1 MRKILH
7 CFFVFSFLV
16 HVDLYGFHQN
26 VVTAQTAPLPSPG
39 MKVDQNNT
47 ALVITDPQ
55 NDFLSPKG
63 AAWNL
68 VKDSVAENHTIENI
82 ELLLKTAKENKFKV
96 FVSPHY
102 YYPYDRKWMFGG
114 AMEHSMHDLNMY
126 QRKGPLSL
134 EGFKGSGADFLDKYK
149 PYIEDGQTVI
159 SSPHKIFGPEANDL
173 VLQLRKQGITR
184 VILAGMSGNLCIE
197 SHMREL
203 IEQGFEVAVVH
214 DATASAKIND
224 LDGDKAAKINF
235 RMIAS
240 ASWSTNEAIDK
251 MVGVSPPAAVETCE
265 KGIDLVVISQVSKAD
280 VNSYGGYPSPLSC
293 DSFRKYGFVNSLAQ
307 PNEGCVFCFI
317 FDKVE
322 SFYTKVKCR

>member
-1 MRKILH
+1 MRKILQ
-7 CFFVFSFLV
+7 CFFVFSFFV
-16 HVDLYGFHQN
+16 NIFLYGFHLN
-26 VVTAQTAPLPSPG
+26 VATAQITPLPSPG

-102 YYPYDRKWMFGG
+102 YYPSDRKWMFGG

-126 QRKGPLSL
+126 QRKSPLSL

-159 SSPHKIFGPEANDL
+159 TSPHKIYGPEANDL

-184 VILAGMSGNLCIE
+184 VILAGMSGNLCVE

-214 DATASAKIND
+214 DATASAKMND

-240 ASWSTNEAIDK
+240 ASWSTNETIDK
-251 MVGVSPPAAVETCE
+251 MKS
-265 KGIDLVVISQVSKAD
+265 IH
-280 VNSYGGYPSPLSC
+280 
-293 DSFRKYGFVNSLAQ
+293 R
-307 PNEGCVFCFI
+307 
-317 FDKVE
+317 
-322 SFYTKVKCR
+322 

>member
-1 MRKILH
+1 MRKILQ
-7 CFFVFSFLV
+7 CSFVFSFLV
-16 HVDLYGFHQN
+16 FVDLYG
-26 VVTAQTAPLPSPG
+26 VAAAQTAPFSSPG
-39 MKVDQNNT
+39 MQVDQNHT

-82 ELLLKTAKENKFKV
+82 ELLLKTAKKNKFKV

-102 YYPYDRKWMFGG
+102 YYPYDQKWLFGG
-114 AMEHSMHDLNMY
+114 AMEHVMHDIKMY

-134 EGFKGSGADFLDKYK
+134 EGFQGSGADFLDKYK
-149 PYIEDGQTVI
+149 PYLEDGQTI
-159 SSPHKIFGPEANDL
+159 ITSPHKIFGPEANDL

-224 LDGDKAAKINF
+224 LDGDKAAKTNF
-235 RMIAS
+235 RMIAN
-240 ASWSTNEAIDK
+240 ASWSTRETIEK
-251 MVGVSPPAAVETCE
+251 MKS
-265 KGIDLVVISQVSKAD
+265 IQ
-280 VNSYGGYPSPLSC
+280 
-293 DSFRKYGFVNSLAQ
+293 R
-307 PNEGCVFCFI
+307 
-317 FDKVE
+317 
-322 SFYTKVKCR
+322 

>member
-7 CFFVFSFLV
+7 CFFLISFFV
-16 HVDLYGFHQN
+16 NIDLYGFHQN
-26 VVTAQTAPLPSPG
+26 VVVAQTASLPSPG
-39 MKVDQNNT
+39 MKVNQNNT

-63 AAWNL
+63 VAWNL
-68 VKDSVAENHTIENI
+68 VKDSVTENHTIENI
-82 ELLLKTAKENKFKV
+82 ELLLKTAKENNFNV

-114 AMEHSMHDLNMY
+114 AMEHTMHDIKMY

-159 SSPHKIFGPEANDL
+159 TSPHKIYGPEANDL

-184 VILAGMSGNLCIE
+184 VILAGMSANLCVE
-197 SHMREL
+197 SHMRDL
-203 IEQGFEVAVVH
+203 IEQGFEVAVVY
-214 DATASAKIND
+214 DATAAAKIND
-224 LDGDKAAKINF
+224 LDGYKAAKINF

-240 ASWSTNEAIDK
+240 ASWSTNEAIVK
-251 MVGVSPPAAVETCE
+251 MKS
-265 KGIDLVVISQVSKAD
+265 IH
-280 VNSYGGYPSPLSC
+280 
-293 DSFRKYGFVNSLAQ
+293 R
-307 PNEGCVFCFI
+307 
-317 FDKVE
+317 
-322 SFYTKVKCR
+322 

>member
-1 MRKILH
+1 MRKIVP
-7 CFFVFSFLV
+7 CFFVFSLFV
-16 HVDLYGFHQN
+16 NVDLYGFHPN
-26 VVTAQTAPLPSPG
+26 VAAAQTAPLPSPG
-39 MKVDQNNT
+39 MKVTQTNT
-47 ALVITDPQ
+47 ALVLTDPQ

-63 AAWNL
+63 VAWNL

-102 YYPYDRKWMFGG
+102 YYPYDQKWMFGG
-114 AMEHSMHDLNMY
+114 AMEHLMHGIHMY

-159 SSPHKIFGPEANDL
+159 TSPHKIFGPEANDL

-240 ASWSTNEAIDK
+240 ASWSTNETIDK
-251 MVGVSPPAAVETCE
+251 M
-265 KGIDLVVISQVSKAD
+265 K
-280 VNSYGGYPSPLSC
+280 NS
-293 DSFRKYGFVNSLAQ
+293 
-307 PNEGCVFCFI
+307 
-317 FDKVE
+317 
-322 SFYTKVKCR
+322 

>member
-1 MRKILH
+1 MRKILQ
-7 CFFVFSFLV
+7 CFFVISFFVNANLF
-16 HVDLYGFHQN
+16 GFHKN
-26 VVTAQTAPLPSPG
+26 VAFAQTASLPSPG

-63 AAWNL
+63 VAWNL
-68 VKDSVAENHTIENI
+68 VKDSVVENNTIENI
-82 ELLLKTAKENKFKV
+82 ELLLKTAKKNNFKV

-102 YYPYDRKWMFGG
+102 YYPYDQKWMFGG
-114 AMEHSMHDLNMY
+114 AMEHSMHDIKLY

-159 SSPHKIFGPEANDL
+159 TSPHKIFGPEANDL

-184 VILAGMSGNLCIE
+184 VILAGMSANLCVE

-203 IEQGFEVAVVH
+203 IEQGFEVAVVYN
-214 DATASAKIND
+214 ATAGPKMND
-224 LDGDKAAKINF
+224 LDGYKAAKINF

-240 ASWSTNEAIDK
+240 ASWSTNKTIEK
-251 MVGVSPPAAVETCE
+251 M
-265 KGIDLVVISQVSKAD
+265 SK
-280 VNSYGGYPSPLSC
+280 
-293 DSFRKYGFVNSLAQ
+293 
-307 PNEGCVFCFI
+307 
-317 FDKVE
+317 
-322 SFYTKVKCR
+322 

>member
-1 MRKILH
+1 MRKILQ
-7 CFFVFSFLV
+7 CSFVFSFLV
-16 HVDLYGFHQN
+16 FVDLY
-26 VVTAQTAPLPSPG
+26 VVAAAQTAPFSSPG
-39 MKVDQNNT
+39 MQVDQSHT

-82 ELLLKTAKENKFKV
+82 ELLLKTAKKNKFKV

-102 YYPYDRKWMFGG
+102 YYPYDQKWLFGG
-114 AMEHSMHDLNMY
+114 AMEHVMHDIKMY

-134 EGFKGSGADFLDKYK
+134 EGFQGSGADFLDKYK
-149 PYIEDGQTVI
+149 PYLEDGQTI
-159 SSPHKIFGPEANDL
+159 ITSPHKIFGPEANDL

-214 DATASAKIND
+214 DATASAKING
-224 LDGDKAAKINF
+224 LDGDKAAKTNF
-235 RMIAS
+235 RMIAN
-240 ASWSTNEAIDK
+240 ASWSTRETIEK
-251 MVGVSPPAAVETCE
+251 MKS
-265 KGIDLVVISQVSKAD
+265 IQ
-280 VNSYGGYPSPLSC
+280 
-293 DSFRKYGFVNSLAQ
+293 R
-307 PNEGCVFCFI
+307 
-317 FDKVE
+317 
-322 SFYTKVKCR
+322 

>member
-1 MRKILH
+1 MRKILQ
-7 CFFVFSFLV
+7 CFFVFSFFVNL
-16 HVDLYGFHQN
+16 DLYGFQQN
-26 VVTAQTAPLPSPG
+26 VVAAKTTSLPPPG
-39 MKVDQNNT
+39 MKVDQKNT

-63 AAWNL
+63 VAWKL
-68 VKDSVAENHTIENI
+68 VKDSVTENHTIENI
-82 ELLLKTAKENKFKV
+82 ELLLKTAKENKFNV

-114 AMEHSMHDLNMY
+114 AMEHSMHDLKMY

-159 SSPHKIFGPEANDL
+159 TSPHKIYGPEANDL

-184 VILAGMSGNLCIE
+184 VILAGMSGNLCVE

-214 DATASAKIND
+214 DATASAKMKE

-240 ASWSTNEAIDK
+240 ASWSTKETIDK
-251 MVGVSPPAAVETCE
+251 MKS
-265 KGIDLVVISQVSKAD
+265 IH
-280 VNSYGGYPSPLSC
+280 
-293 DSFRKYGFVNSLAQ
+293 R
-307 PNEGCVFCFI
+307 
-317 FDKVE
+317 
-322 SFYTKVKCR
+322 